1 MFNEIDE
8 LQDMATA
15 AENEFS
21 DQQIVNL
28 GIHLIKNTGDFEK
41 GITEWY
47 EATTTKDWISFKSH
61 FEKAQN
67 ILRKV
72 RGPTMKSGILAHQAN
87 AISSHIMENLQNE
100 RAEYLNAVSAAEN
113 RILNA
118 LGSSTPKIIDEQPPP
133 VQPAA
138 NSTTTSDAIMLEV
151 LKLLKDIKKE
161 PSKTEDSQK
170 GKRNWCER
178 KEEQKRAKQTRENND
193 SQPQHSNDE
202 RRRYNKY
209 KREKATNLFNHYC
222 WSCGAASHPSKDCNN
237 RKDGHKIAASFKNM
251 MGGCTDFCQVIN

>member
-15 AENEFS
+15 TENAFS

-41 GITEWY
+41 GIIEWY
-47 EATTTKDWISFKSH
+47 EAKTMKDWKSFKSH

-67 ILRKV
+67 NLRKV

-100 RAEYLNAVSAAEN
+100 RSEYLNAVNAAEN

-118 LGSSTPKIIDEQPPP
+118 LGSNTTEIIDEQPPP
-133 VQPAA
+133 VHPAA
-138 NSTTTSDAIMLEV
+138 NSTTTSDSIMLEV

-161 PSKTEDSQK
+161 PNNTEDSQK
-170 GKRNWCER
+170 
-178 KEEQKRAKQTRENND
+178 
-193 SQPQHSNDE
+193 
-202 RRRYNKY
+202 
-209 KREKATNLFNHYC
+209 
-222 WSCGAASHPSKDCNN
+222 SK
-237 RKDGHKIAASFKNM
+237 
-251 MGGCTDFCQVIN
+251 